1 MVQVPARSADQ
12 TLRFDEKPD
21 EDAITLC
28 ERYLSR
34 LNTLVYLCR
43 KKFDTVASNRLVLPF
58 A

>member
-12 TLRFDEKPD
+12 TLSFDEKPE
-21 EDAITLC
+21 EDAISLC

-43 KKFDTVASNRLVLPF
+43 KKFDTVAPN
-58 A
+58 